1 MMTDE
6 ELRLE
11 CLERAIRINPITMV
25 VYSPEQPTQQGPA
38 ASKVVA
44 DATVFLAFV
53 RAEGAQ
59 QSAPKRKTATRKVRR
74 MTRVALALIL
84 AALCAAPSAE
94 ARPRHSWHDA
104 GTMVAHPAGCPARA
118 FCGCGVASYV
128 FGRPVRSLWLAS
140 AWRRFPRAYAAP
152 GMVAVWR
159 GHVAAIIATH
169 GDGTALVYDP
179 NSGHHATRIHRRDIR
194 RAVIVNPRA

>member
-1 MMTDE
+1 
-6 ELRLE
+6 
-11 CLERAIRINPITMV
+11 
-25 VYSPEQPTQQGPA
+25 
-38 ASKVVA
+38 
-44 DATVFLAFV
+44 
-53 RAEGAQ
+53 
-59 QSAPKRKTATRKVRR
+59 

-94 ARPRHSWHDA
+94 ARPRHHHFPDA

-118 FCGCGVASYV
+118 FCGCGVADYV

-140 AWRRFPRAYAAP
+140 AWRRFPRTSPAP
-152 GMVAVWR
+152 GMVAVWH